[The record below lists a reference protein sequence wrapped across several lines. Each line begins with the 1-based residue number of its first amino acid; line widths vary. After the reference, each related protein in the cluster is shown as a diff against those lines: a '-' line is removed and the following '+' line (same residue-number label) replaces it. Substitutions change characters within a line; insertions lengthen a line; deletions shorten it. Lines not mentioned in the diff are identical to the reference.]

1 MRHRAGPRRI
11 CRAAA
16 ALLIA
21 GAGLLLPAPARSEI
35 LINPQGWKF
44 PNIITAAKEVIRVSD
59 RTPLIEGKETILRG
73 YRKSDGTHFMT
84 YEIEGRVFG
93 VQIDTNGKP
102 PFEYSIMD
110 TDGDGKFESKIVA
123 DKDSQ
128 DRAYVPQWIVDY
140 YYSVHTDLKP
150 PDAMAG
156 NPGKASKAPAPS
168 LRSVPPP
175 AEPAAAA
182 APAPAAKASP
192 PPPEALKQ
200 PNP

>member
-1 MRHRAGPRRI
+1 MTLPTRPRRTR
-11 CRAAA
+11 RAAA
-16 ALLIA
+16 AALVA
-21 GAGLLLPAPARSEI
+21 GAALLLPLPVRSEI
-35 LINPQGWKF
+35 VINPQGWKF

-59 RTPLIEGKETILRG
+59 RTPIIEGKETILRG

-110 TDGDGKFESKIVA
+110 ADGDGKFETKLIGS
-123 DKDSQ
+123 KDSQ
-128 DRAYVPQWIVDY
+128 DRAYVPQWIIDY

-150 PDAMAG
+150 PDAKAG
-156 NPGKASKAPAPS
+156 SPGKTARAPAPS
-168 LRSVPPP
+168 LKSVPPP
-175 AEPAAAA
+175 TGPAAAA
-182 APAPAAKASP
+182 GSAPAAKPSP

-200 PNP
+200 ANP

>member
-1 MRHRAGPRRI
+1 MLPPAKPRRSR
-11 CRAAA
+11 RAAA
-16 ALLIA
+16 AALVA
-21 GAGLLLPAPARSEI
+21 GAALWLPVPARAEI
-35 LINPQGWKF
+35 IINKQGWKF

-110 TDGDGKFESKIVA
+110 TDGDGTFETKIVA
-123 DKDSQ
+123 SKDSQ
-128 DRAYVPQWIVDY
+128 DRAYVPQWIIDY

-150 PDAMAG
+150 PAG
-156 NPGKASKAPAPS
+156 KVEGAGKAAKAVAPS
-168 LRSVPPP
+168 LRSAPPP
-175 AEPAAAA
+175 TGPAAAA
-182 APAPAAKASP
+182 APTPAARPSP
-192 PPPEALKQ
+192 PPAEALKQ